1 MDEAEDTRTG
11 PAEPLP
17 SIRCRTQLLSKNAIP
32 MRISN
37 AISSCERHFVCNPPG
52 KPNTQNQL
60 YEIVLL
66 DQTHNITKADETE
79 LKVFLMSH
87 SFFLA
92 ADLGT
97 RDITKNTL
105 NKTLLGERRDAYP
118 AVYISILSLITWH
131 PPGPECSIKVTF

>member
-1 MDEAEDTRTG
+1 MSCLLLESLGQVRPQVGVGSSGDGIVWMRLKIHTG

-52 KPNTQNQL
+52 KPNTQDQL
-60 YEIVLL
+60 SEIVLF

-79 LKVFLMSH
+79 LKVFLMCKKSH
-87 SFFLA
+87 SFFF
-92 ADLGT
+92 G
-97 RDITKNTL
+97 
-105 NKTLLGERRDAYP
+105 
-118 AVYISILSLITWH
+118 
-131 PPGPECSIKVTF
+131 C